1 VRSIDAK
8 RLRSYL
14 SRNHRAPAMVVA
26 AAGGV
31 DHDAMIAEA
40 EQRFS
45 NCRPGA
51 RPPPAVLRGAYEK
64 RSSAGPY
71 RVGAEACRSA
81 ILDLVC
87 SNFTNI
93 PAACPRAC
101 SRRSASSV
109 AVYSIYA
116 FHSPYVDTGL
126 SVAGTDAIDAPELMR
141 VGRGEIAAAADTIT
155 EEEVARA
162 KAQMKVGLLM
172 ALESSSAAEQRPARF
187 SSMAARSRS
196 RRRRQGRRRPSAPAR
211 PAAP

>member
-1 VRSIDAK
+1 
-8 RLRSYL
+8 
-14 SRNHRAPAMVVA
+14 M
-26 AAGGV
+26 
-31 DHDAMIAEA
+31 
-40 EQRFS
+40 
-45 NCRPGA
+45 
-51 RPPPAVLRGAYEK
+51 
-64 RSSAGPY
+64 
-71 RVGAEACRSA
+71 
-81 ILDLVC
+81 
-87 SNFTNI
+87 
-93 PAACPRAC
+93 
-101 SRRSASSV
+101 